1 MPEREEVS
9 KPEEMEGSSSHFN
22 AESGSSYSLKI
33 PIRIKSGS
41 VDDEAIHI
49 ITSCESRN
57 IPWGSVEYICLG
69 AIDERIGAS
78 DGPKSNMRNVIR
90 KLFFGEK
97 TQDDNAKP
105 DMRTQYILDI
115 YVKDQDAAYRFDS
128 TNINYKA
135 FLGEVSYVSFLNFK
149 KLVKL
154 ISDHARNSYFNRSLL
169 ALLMKKN
176 DKVHHFNSV
185 YDFELECQNTRTRL
199 DREIHWENLGS
210 EIDYSVRHR
219 KEFVDSDENQ
229 EIPEAQFRVIESVGE
244 VEEKGADGT
253 GEEPVPE
260 TKSRATKRLGEA
272 EPASDESPPQDGT

>member
-1 MPEREEVS
+1 MPEREEES
-9 KPEEMEGSSSHFN
+9 RAEEMEGSSSRFN

-33 PIRIKSGS
+33 PIRIKSGA
-41 VDDEAIHI
+41 VNDEALHV
-49 ITSCESRN
+49 ITSYESRN
-57 IPWGSVEYICLG
+57 IPWGAIEYICLG
-69 AIDERIGAS
+69 AIDERISAS

-97 TQDDNAKP
+97 TQDDSGKP
-105 DMRTQYILDI
+105 DMRTQFILDI

-154 ISDHARNSYFNRSLL
+154 ISEHARNSYFNRSLL

-176 DKVHHFNSV
+176 DKVHHFNSI

-199 DREIHWENLGS
+199 DKEIHWENLGS
-210 EIDYSVRHR
+210 ELDYTVRNR
-219 KEFVDSDENQ
+219 EEFIDSDGIE
-229 EIPEAQFRVIESVGE
+229 EIPEAQFRVIEGVVEDDLPCRTGGE
-244 VEEKGADGT
+244 SASGT
-253 GEEPVPE
+253 N
-260 TKSRATKRLGEA
+260 SRATKKLGET
-272 EPASDESPPQDGT
+272 EPGQEEHSPQD